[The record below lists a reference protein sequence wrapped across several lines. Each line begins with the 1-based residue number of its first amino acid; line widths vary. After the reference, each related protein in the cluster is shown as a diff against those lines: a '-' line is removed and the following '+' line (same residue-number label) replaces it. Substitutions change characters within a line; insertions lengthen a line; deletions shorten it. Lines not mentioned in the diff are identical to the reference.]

1 MNKGYIKRLLLCLSI
16 FAIPLVVLSC
26 SDSLNTQAGSTD
38 VSSKPTAPVS
48 ISYQLAGPVKPDK
61 EVTITMYIKAGAD
74 VDDLLLRL
82 KASEGLDITSE
93 KNEIYMG
100 QLKRN
105 STATVKIKVMALK
118 EGHHLLKIILTG
130 KINGN
135 TIGRAIAIPV
145 STTEAPERVQKGAG
159 TVTTDSEGKRIIIM
173 PAQEERD

>member
-1 MNKGYIKRLLLCLSI
+1 
-16 FAIPLVVLSC
+16 
-26 SDSLNTQAGSTD
+26 
-38 VSSKPTAPVS
+38 
-48 ISYQLAGPVKPDK
+48 
-61 EVTITMYIKAGAD
+61 
-74 VDDLLLRL
+74 
-82 KASEGLDITSE
+82 
-93 KNEIYMG
+93 MG

-173 PAQEERD
+173 PAQEEGD